1 MRHILTQMIA
11 SILDSLAAILLRIS
25 LIYKC
30 TANNILI
37 YEMIETFSTGN
48 QKIFN
53 CLKKRIT
60 LKKI

>member
-37 YEMIETFSTGN
+37 YEMIEFKHKVAVIKNFS
-48 QKIFN
+48 IV
-53 CLKKRIT
+53 LKKG
-60 LKKI
+60 